1 MRNIFFPH
9 YLSGEP
15 LYYGVEQCWGYS
27 DLQKI
32 KEQIYMYIYICFKA
46 EDEGFKPPIPVNGY
60 TGFRVQ
66 RIRSLCQSSINEN
79 SNQMQ
84 KTNCK
89 V

>member
-1 MRNIFFPH
+1 MSVIVFLVKLILWCRTMLGLLGLTKNKRADIH
-9 YLSGEP
+9 
-15 LYYGVEQCWGYS
+15 V
-27 DLQKI
+27 
-32 KEQIYMYIYICFKA
+32 YICFKA

>member
-1 MRNIFFPH
+1 
-9 YLSGEP
+9 
-15 LYYGVEQCWGYS
+15 
-27 DLQKI
+27 
-32 KEQIYMYIYICFKA
+32 MYIYICFKA
-46 EDEGFKPPIPVNGY
+46 EDEGFKPPIPVKGY